1 MRLLSLLLISVVL
14 LSITETEQPNVV
26 VNMLNSYFD
35 VIVKEIIAQNGYVD
49 KFIGDAVLAVFRNE
63 FHLDRAVDACLAVRT
78 QIEKLPPDPNGLGFK
93 PKVSIG
99 IHSGEMICGNIGSA
113 SLRRLDYTVIGDV
126 VNTAE
131 RLQQVAED
139 GQIIIT
145 LNHLM
150 KKLSNPFVA
159 TA

>member
-1 MRLLSLLLISVVL
+1 
-14 LSITETEQPNVV
+14 
-26 VNMLNSYFD
+26 MLNSYFD

-63 FHLDRAVDACLAVRT
+63 YHLDRAVDACLAVKNE
-78 QIEKLPPDPNGLGFK
+78 IEKIVSDPNGQGFR

-99 IHSGEMICGNIGSA
+99 IHSGEMVSGNIGSA

-131 RLQQVAED
+131 RLHP
-139 GQIIIT
+139 GR
-145 LNHLM
+145 
-150 KKLSNPFVA
+150 
-159 TA
+159 

>member
-1 MRLLSLLLISVVL
+1 M
-14 LSITETEQPNVV
+14 
-26 VNMLNSYFD
+26 
-35 VIVKEIIAQNGYVD
+35 D

-63 FHLDRAVDACLAVRT
+63 FHLDRAVDACLAVRE
-78 QIEKLPPDPNGLGFK
+78 QLEQLVPDPNGLGFK

-131 RLQQVAED
+131 RLHSVAEN
-139 GQIIIT
+139 GQIIIAESSYEKIKQSFHC
-145 LNHLM
+145 N
-150 KKLSNPFVA
+150 KLKEVQLKHKTVPVQIYEVIS
-159 TA
+159 